1 MSFQWL
7 VPPLRI
13 NKSEFQLET
22 LWTILFESLWGLIVL
37 IHSALWRIDCINLK
51 APQLDKL
58 LPLYMPAIA
67 YYQELFFFQLPH

>member
-1 MSFQWL
+1 MRRVVDEFPEVGASFEDKQER
-7 VPPLRI
+7 V
-13 NKSEFQLET
+13 
-22 LWTILFESLWGLIVL
+22 LFESLWALIVI
-37 IHSALWRIDCINLK
+37 IHSALWRIDGINLK